1 MSEIKYL
8 STTGR
13 YEDGYAI
20 KIFDRKTG
28 EILAFLKFKD
38 AEEHRKKM
46 KLAEK
51 IFKDLYNYPQYPA
64 RAVVHHTCEEFRKIE
79 ASLEACRKRK
89 EERKREFESSFVDD
103 SLETDAY
110 KRFKKMIEEGEVKP
124 INNIVTSNL
133 EEISKILAK
142 RVMNS
147 KAKFREA
154 LNDSDSLIFWLFY
167 R

>member
-1 MSEIKYL
+1 MTELKYL
-8 STTGR
+8 STTVC

-20 KIFDRKTG
+20 KIFDTKTG
-28 EILAFLKFKD
+28 EILAYLKFKD

-51 IFKDLYNYPQYPA
+51 IFKDLYNFPDIPA
-64 RAVVHHTCEEFRKIE
+64 RAIVHHVCEMYRKNE
-79 ASLEACRKRK
+79 VAFEACRQRK
-89 EERKREFESSFVDD
+89 EERKRESESSFVDD
-103 SLETDAY
+103 SLATDAY
-110 KRFKKMIEEGEVKP
+110 KRFKKMIEEGEIKP

-142 RVMNS
+142 RVMDS